1 MSYLTNRGYVSSGK
15 GTTQQLIFFTQ
26 ADHQLL
32 ADWLVLN
39 AEKLGGGSNPV
50 VAFRGWV
57 WSAVSNAKYEVFY
70 LVVNT
75 AVETVHELIPSQPF
89 IIGEKSVFWVE
100 ATTDTNNTVC
110 TGRFSCIEVRDI
122 DA

>member
-1 MSYLTNRGYVSSGK
+1 MSYLTNRGYVSSGNS
-15 GTTQQLIFFTQ
+15 TSTL
-26 ADHQLL
+26 
-32 ADWLVLN
+32 LN
-39 AEKLGGGSNPV
+39 AGATFTGAWED
-50 VAFRGWV
+50 
-57 WSAVSNAKYEVFY
+57 VSKYNSMSIA
-70 LVVNT
+70 VNT